1 MWEHWVMKWIW
12 NVRTLRNEMEYEMW
26 IWKIWNDCEYEMNV
40 NARHYENMRMLC
52 MNGIQWVKWNM
63 KCEYGKYEM
72 IVNMKWMWMQG
83 IMKIWECYVWNG
95 MQWVCMQKYEM
106 RCYWNIC
113 ECKTLRKT
121 ELYEME
127 CNEIWN
133 EMVLKQLWMQDIEKY
148 ELYEMECNE
157 WEYRDMK

>member
-1 MWEHWVMKWIW
+1 MWEHW
-12 NVRTLRNEMEYEMW
+12 EM
-26 IWKIWNDCEYEMNV
+26 
-40 NARHYENMRMLC
+40 
-52 MNGIQWVKWNM
+52 KWNM

-133 EMVLKQLWMQDIEKY
+133 EMVLKQLWMQDIDKY

-157 WEYRDMK
+157 WEYRDMKYDMNARIWDGMCCM

>member
-1 MWEHWVMKWIW
+1 MNIC
-12 NVRTLRNEMEYEMW
+12 VRTLRNEMEYEMW
-26 IWKIWNDCEYEMNV
+26 EHWEM
-40 NARHYENMRMLC
+40 
-52 MNGIQWVKWNM
+52 KWNM

-113 ECKTLRKT
+113 ECKTLRKY

-148 ELYEMECNE
+148 ELHEMECNE